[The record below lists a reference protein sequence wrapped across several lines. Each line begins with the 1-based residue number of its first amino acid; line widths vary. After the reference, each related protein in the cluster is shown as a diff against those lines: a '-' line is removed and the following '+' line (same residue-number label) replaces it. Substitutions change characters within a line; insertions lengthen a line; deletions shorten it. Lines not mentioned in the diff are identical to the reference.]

1 MAGTLTI
8 EFPRTQEKGTQRGP
22 RKASLLGTE
31 PTETM
36 QPGRPAHKSPTD
48 QRFFCAGSEG
58 NAA

>member
-1 MAGTLTI
+1 MTGTLTI
-8 EFPRTQEKGTQRGP
+8 EFLRTQEKGTQRDPQGE
-22 RKASLLGTE
+22 LLGTE